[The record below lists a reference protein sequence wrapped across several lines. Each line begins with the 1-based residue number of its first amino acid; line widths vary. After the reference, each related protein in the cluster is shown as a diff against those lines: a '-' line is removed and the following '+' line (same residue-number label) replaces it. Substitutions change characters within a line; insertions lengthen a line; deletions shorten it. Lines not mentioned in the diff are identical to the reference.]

1 MQFCSLPITYRLYC
15 LQGAWVYLIET
26 DFLFVKPVVAPG
38 PAESP
43 VRPLGFWYSYI
54 YADAQPLQVN
64 DLNELSISCD

>member
-1 MQFCSLPITYRLYC
+1 
-15 LQGAWVYLIET
+15 VYLIET